1 MYNFE
6 LESFQHFLP
15 FCLFLKCWWRN
26 CSISCIPLTAA
37 ETFLPSVTCF
47 FLLNVLQHKVKLNFQ
62 SALMNVWKC
71 HGSGLSGP
79 QRGLG
84 AFWHLLWAFYC
95 PETEHTDVQFVSPI
109 LPNSRIIPPPSH
121 RHHRSIRP
129 SLSSIPPTHPPTPAI
144 WKHQSILQA
153 TVPSHSL
160 GGQLSFITHC
170 AVRQQHRSIF
180 QFHNSMREE
189 GGGDNK
195 LNKSSKKEE
204 EVGVTKTYE
213 KEEKA

>member
-6 LESFQHFLP
+6 LESFQHFIP

-37 ETFLPSVTCF
+37 ETFLRSVTCF
-47 FLLNVLQHKVKLNFQ
+47 SLLNVLQHKVKLNFQ

-71 HGSGLSGP
+71 HGSDLSGP

-95 PETEHTDVQFVSPI
+95 PEFEHTDVQFVSPI

-129 SLSSIPPTHPPTPAI
+129 SLSSIPPPHPRHMKTSIYTTGYCTLPLSRRTALIHHTLRCTPTTPI
-144 WKHQSILQA
+144 HLSI
-153 TVPSHSL
+153 S
-160 GGQLSFITHC
+160 
-170 AVRQQHRSIF
+170 
-180 QFHNSMREE
+180 
-189 GGGDNK
+189 
-195 LNKSSKKEE
+195 
-204 EVGVTKTYE
+204 
-213 KEEKA
+213 

>member
-47 FLLNVLQHKVKLNFQ
+47 SLLKSPTTQSKTQFPISSHECLKMPRIRLEWASEGTLSILTFTVSFLLSRDWTHWCSVCFSYPAQQQDN
-62 SALMNVWKC
+62 S
-71 HGSGLSGP
+71 
-79 QRGLG
+79 
-84 AFWHLLWAFYC
+84 
-95 PETEHTDVQFVSPI
+95 SPF
-109 LPNSRIIPPPSH
+109 PPPSSVH
-121 RHHRSIRP
+121 PSILKLD
-129 SLSSIPPTHPPTPAI
+129 SPPHPHPTLAI

-180 QFHNSMREE
+180 QFHNRVREE
-189 GGGDNK
+189 GGETTNWTRVVK
-195 LNKSSKKEE
+195 RRRR
-204 EVGVTKTYE
+204 
-213 KEEKA
+213 